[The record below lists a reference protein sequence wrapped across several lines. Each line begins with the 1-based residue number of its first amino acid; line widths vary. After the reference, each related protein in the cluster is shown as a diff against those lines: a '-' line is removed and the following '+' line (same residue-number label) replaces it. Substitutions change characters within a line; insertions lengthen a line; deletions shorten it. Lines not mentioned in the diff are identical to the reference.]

1 MATLFNEYVFVLF
14 IYFKCTSFAFIFLFV
29 IFLWNLLLA
38 LVDSVHILYLNISSV
53 AVCYLADRGPL
64 YRLPFFNFL
73 IKMFSFSS
81 FHLVL
86 FKVHVWNCNVINKQL
101 MTTELKYKTEGN
113 SVFSYF
119 VILGKKN
126 FMLLFWQGTVEHR
139 RALGS
144 AIEIFFKF
152 WAKSQ
157 NSFVRKKVRSSEI
170 KKKKSQNVWGKT

>member
-64 YRLPFFNFL
+64 YLLPFFNFL

-86 FKVHVWNCNVINKQL
+86 FKVHVWNCDVINRQL
-101 MTTELKYKTEGN
+101 MTTTELKCKTEGN
-113 SVFSYF
+113 F
-119 VILGKKN
+119 ILKLFWGKKCV
-126 FMLLFWQGTVEHR
+126 LLFWQGSVEHR
-139 RALGS
+139 RELGS
-144 AIEIFFKF
+144 TIEIFF
-152 WAKSQ
+152 WIL
-157 NSFVRKKVRSSEI
+157 N
-170 KKKKSQNVWGKT
+170 